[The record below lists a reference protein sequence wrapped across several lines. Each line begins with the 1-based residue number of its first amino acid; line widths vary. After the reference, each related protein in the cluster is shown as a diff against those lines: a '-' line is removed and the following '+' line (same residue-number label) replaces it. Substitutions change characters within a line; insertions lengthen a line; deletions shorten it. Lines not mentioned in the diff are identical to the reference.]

1 MNYSPPGS
9 SIHGILQARI
19 LEWVAI
25 ACSMGS
31 SHLYWLSHQGSILKS
46 KDVILPTKF
55 RIVKAMTFPVVTYGF
70 ESWTI
75 KKAERR
81 RIDALNCGAGEDL
94 ESRLDS
100 KEIKP
105 VNPKGNQPWI
115 FIGSSDAKAEVPTLW
130 LPAVKSRHIGKDPD
144 AGKDWKQKHRV
155 RWLDSITDSMDMS
168 LSKLQELVEDREA
181 WHDEVYGV
189 AKSWTQR
196 SN

>member
-1 MNYSPPGS
+1 
-9 SIHGILQARI
+9 
-19 LEWVAI
+19 
-25 ACSMGS
+25 MGS

-105 VNPKGNQPWI
+105 VNPKGNQP
-115 FIGSSDAKAEVPTLW
+115 
-130 LPAVKSRHIGKDPD
+130 
-144 AGKDWKQKHRV
+144 
-155 RWLDSITDSMDMS
+155 
-168 LSKLQELVEDREA
+168 
-181 WHDEVYGV
+181 
-189 AKSWTQR
+189 
-196 SN
+196 